1 MERIN
6 KARNT
11 ANNTEAIVISDL
23 LLFLQRFRQA
33 ILKYSFM
40 AQIYGIPGYFTF
52 FMFCWEKK
60 FSSIG

>member
-1 MERIN
+1 MITMHAAIPMANPNILIAE
-6 KARNT
+6 KA
-11 ANNTEAIVISDL
+11 
-23 LLFLQRFRQA
+23 LFFQRFRQA

-40 AQIYGIPGYFTF
+40 AQLYGILGYFTF